1 MNSNNLDHVITEYI
15 SKDIKQDENH
25 FFSSK
30 LAILDTVGCIIEA
43 SSHKEVIEFASINNL
58 SLNFKNPFKNLT
70 INESYENISWYL
82 TVLTR
87 WFDYNDTFLAKEWAH
102 PSDNFGSIYSYFYKN
117 KNNKFNDFTN
127 ALTKAYEIQGSLCL
141 GTSLNKL
148 GYDHVFYVKLASGS
162 VFSYLINNGDTNAMR
177 RTVNNILLDGPN
189 LRAYRHFP
197 NVGKRK
203 SWAAADA
210 SKRGIELAIIS
221 SHKDEIYESIQNE
234 DKWGFESNFM
244 NNTQI
249 EFGKELNNW
258 VIQNV
263 LFKVLFPAEF
273 HGQSAVEAAIEL
285 SEEFNKNINKFERVN
300 IYTHEPALRII
311 SNKKILKN
319 ASDRDHSM
327 EYMVAAALLYG
338 ELKYEMYED
347 SFEGF
352 ENINNLR
359 KKIFVFEEAQFT
371 RDYYEFSKRHI
382 SNSIEIVYNDSST
395 SEKITIENPI
405 GHPSRREEAVP
416 LLKDKFLRNVTTLFD
431 TKKGLKFW
439 DKIINLEKDD
449 DLNKFFNILNE
460 DE

>member
-1 MNSNNLDHVITEYI
+1 MKSSNLDLVIAEYI
-15 SKDIKQDENH
+15 SKDIKQDQNH

-43 SSHKEVIEFASINNL
+43 SSHKDVIEFASINNL

-70 INESYENISWYL
+70 VNESYENIAWYL

-102 PSDNFGSIYSYFYKN
+102 PSDKFGSIYSYFYKN
-117 KNNKFNDFTN
+117 NNYKFYDFAN

-162 VFSYLINNGDTNAMR
+162 VFSYLINNGDTNALR

-210 SKRGIELAIIS
+210 SRRGIELAIIS
-221 SHKDEIYESIQNE
+221 NHKDEIYDSVQNE
-234 DKWGFESNFM
+234 DKWGFEYNFL
-244 NNTQI
+244 NNSKI

-285 SEEFNKNINKFERVN
+285 SEEFNKNINKFEKVN

-311 SNKKILKN
+311 SNKEILKN

-352 ENINNLR
+352 KNINNLR
-359 KKIFVFEEAQFT
+359 KKIFVSEEPQFT
-371 RDYYEFSKRHI
+371 KNYYEFSKRHI
-382 SNSIEIVYNDSST
+382 TNSIEIVYDDNTT
-395 SEKITIENPI
+395 SNKIIIENPV
-405 GHPSRREEAVP
+405 GHPSRREEAIP
-416 LLKDKFLRNVTTLFD
+416 LLKDKFLRNVESLLD
-431 TKKGLKFW
+431 TEKASQVW

>member
-1 MNSNNLDHVITEYI
+1 LKSNNLDLVIAEYI
-15 SKDIKQDENH
+15 SKDIIQDENH

-43 SSHKEVIEFASINNL
+43 SSHKDVIEFASKNNL
-58 SLNFKNPFKNLT
+58 NLNFKNPFKNLSV
-70 INESYENISWYL
+70 NESYENISWYL

-117 KNNKFNDFTN
+117 KNYKFNDFTN

-162 VFSYLINNGDTNAMR
+162 VFSYLINNGNIDATR
-177 RTVNNILLDGPN
+177 RTVNNILLDGPS

-210 SKRGIELAIIS
+210 SRRGIELAVIS
-221 SHKDEIYESIQNE
+221 NYKDEIYETVQNE
-234 DKWGFESNFM
+234 NKWGFESSFLDNSK
-244 NNTQI
+244 I
-249 EFGKELNNW
+249 EFGKDLNNW
-258 VIQNV
+258 VIQNI

-285 SEEFNKNINKFERVN
+285 SEEFNKNINKFEKVN
-300 IYTHEPALRII
+300 IYTHEPAIRII
-311 SNKKILKN
+311 SNKEVLKN

-338 ELKYEMYED
+338 ELKYEMYEE

-352 ENINNLR
+352 ENINSLR
-359 KKIFVFEEAQFT
+359 KKIFVSEEPKFT
-371 RDYYEFSKRHI
+371 KDYYEFSKRHI
-382 SNSIEIVYNDSST
+382 SNSIEIVYNDNST

-405 GHPSRREEAVP
+405 GHPSRREEAIP
-416 LLKDKFLRNVTTLFD
+416 LLKDKFLRNVKSVFD
-431 TKKGLKFW
+431 SEKASEVW
-439 DKIINLEKDD
+439 DKIINLKKDD
-449 DLNKFFNILNE
+449 DLNTFFNILNE

>member
-1 MNSNNLDHVITEYI
+1 MKSNNLDLVIAEYI
-15 SKDIKQDENH
+15 SQDITQDENH

-43 SSHKEVIEFASINNL
+43 SSHKEVMEFASINNL

-70 INESYENISWYL
+70 VDHSYENISWYL

-117 KNNKFNDFTN
+117 NDYKFNDFVN

-148 GYDHVFYVKLASGS
+148 GYDHVFYVKLAAGS
-162 VFSYLINNGDTNAMR
+162 VFSYLVNNGDTNALR
-177 RTVNNILLDGPN
+177 RTINNILLDGPN

-210 SKRGIELAIIS
+210 SRRGIELAIIS
-221 SHKDEIYESIQNE
+221 SHKDEIYESAQNE
-234 DKWGFESNFM
+234 DKWGFESNFLG
-244 NNTQI
+244 NSKI
-249 EFGKELNNW
+249 EFGKDLNNW

-273 HGQSAVEAAIEL
+273 HGQSAVEAAIKL
-285 SEEFNKNINKFERVN
+285 SKEFNTNINKFEKVN

-311 SNKKILKN
+311 SNKEVLKN
-319 ASDRDHSM
+319 ASDRDHSI

-338 ELKYEMYED
+338 ELKYEMYEE

-359 KKIFVFEEAQFT
+359 KKIFVSEEPQFT
-371 RDYYEFSKRHI
+371 KDYYEFSKRYI
-382 SNSIEIVYNDSST
+382 PNSIEIVYNDNST

-405 GHPSRREEAVP
+405 GHPSRREEAIP
-416 LLKDKFLRNVTTLFD
+416 LLKDKFTRNVKSLFD
-431 TKKGLKFW
+431 IEKASEVW

>member
-1 MNSNNLDHVITEYI
+1 MNSNNLDFVISEYI
-15 SKDIKQDENH
+15 SKDLEQDDNN

-30 LAILDTVGCIIEA
+30 LAILDTIGCIIEA
-43 SSHKEVIEFASINNL
+43 SSHQEVVEFASKNNF
-58 SLNFKNPFKNLT
+58 SLQSKNPFKNLT
-70 INESYENISWYL
+70 IDQSYENISWYL

-102 PSDNFGSIYSYFYKN
+102 PSDNFGTIYSYFYKN
-117 KNNKFNDFTN
+117 QNYKFYDFVEY
-127 ALTKAYEIQGSLCL
+127 LTKAYEIQGSLCL
-141 GTSLNKL
+141 GTSLNQL

-162 VFSYLINNGDTNAMR
+162 VFSHLVNNGDKETTR
-177 RTVNNILLDGPN
+177 RTINNILLDGPS

-210 SKRGIELAIIS
+210 SKRGIELSVIS
-221 SHKDEIYESIQNE
+221 SYKDEIYESVQNE
-234 DKWGFESNFM
+234 DKWGFESSFLDNSKL
-244 NNTQI
+244 

-258 VIQNV
+258 VIQNI

-273 HGQSAVEAAIEL
+273 HGQSAVEAAIKL
-285 SEEFNKNINKFERVN
+285 SKEFNKNINKVEKIN
-300 IYTHEPALRII
+300 IYTHEPAIRII
-311 SNKKILKN
+311 SNKEILKN
-319 ASDRDHSM
+319 ASDRDHSL

-338 ELKYEMYED
+338 DLKYEMYEE

-352 ENINNLR
+352 EQINNLR
-359 KKIFVFEEAQFT
+359 KRIVVTEEPQFT
-371 RDYYEFSKRHI
+371 KDYYEFSKRHI
-382 SNSIEIVYNDSST
+382 SNSIEIVYNDNST

-405 GHPSRREEAVP
+405 GHPSRREEAIP
-416 LLKDKFLRNVTTLFD
+416 LLKDKFLRNVKSLFD
-431 TKKGLKFW
+431 TEKALEVW
-439 DKIINLEKDD
+439 DKVINLEKDD

>member
-1 MNSNNLDHVITEYI
+1 MKSSNLDLVIAEYI
-15 SKDIKQDENH
+15 SKDIKQDQNH

-43 SSHKEVIEFASINNL
+43 SSHKDVIEFASINNL

-70 INESYENISWYL
+70 VNESYETISWYL

-117 KNNKFNDFTN
+117 NNYKFYYFAN

-162 VFSYLINNGDTNAMR
+162 VFSYLINNGDMNALR

-210 SKRGIELAIIS
+210 SRRGIELAIIS
-221 SHKDEIYESIQNE
+221 NHKDEIYDSVQND
-234 DKWGFESNFM
+234 DKWGFESNFL
-244 NNTQI
+244 NNSKI
-249 EFGKELNNW
+249 EFGKDLNNW

-273 HGQSAVEAAIEL
+273 HGQSAVEAAIAL
-285 SEEFNKNINKFERVN
+285 SEEFNKNINKFEKVN

-311 SNKKILKN
+311 SNKEILKN

-352 ENINNLR
+352 KNINNLR
-359 KKIFVFEEAQFT
+359 KKIFVSEEPQFT
-371 RDYYEFSKRHI
+371 KNYYEFSKRHI
-382 SNSIEIVYNDSST
+382 TNSIEIVYDDNTT
-395 SEKITIENPI
+395 SNKIIIENPI
-405 GHPSRREEAVP
+405 GHPSRREEAIP
-416 LLKDKFLRNVTTLFD
+416 LLKDKFCRNVESLFD
-431 TKKGLKFW
+431 TEKAIEVW

>member
-1 MNSNNLDHVITEYI
+1 LNSNNLDVLITEYI
-15 SKDIKQDENH
+15 SKNLEENDKH

-30 LAILDTVGCIIEA
+30 LAILDTIGCIIEA
-43 SSHKEVIEFASINNL
+43 SSHEFVIQFASKNNL

-70 INESYENISWYL
+70 VTQSYEDISWYL

-102 PSDNFGSIYSYFYKN
+102 PSDNFGSIYSYFSKN
-117 KNNKFNDFTN
+117 DNYKFNDFTN

-148 GYDHVFYVKLASGS
+148 GYDHVFYVKVASGS
-162 VFSYLINNGDTNAMR
+162 VFSYLVNNGDTSAVR
-177 RTVNNILLDGPN
+177 RTINNILLDGPT

-210 SKRGIELAIIS
+210 SRRGIELAIIS
-221 SHKDEIYESIQNE
+221 SYKDEIYESVQNE
-234 DKWGFESNFM
+234 DKWGFEPSFLENSK
-244 NNTQI
+244 I
-249 EFGKELNNW
+249 EFGKDLNNW
-258 VIQNV
+258 VIENI

-273 HGQSAVEAAIEL
+273 HGQSAVEAAIKL
-285 SEEFNKNINKFERVN
+285 SEEFNNNVNKIKKVN
-300 IYTHEPALRII
+300 IYTHEPAVRII
-311 SNKKILKN
+311 SNKEILKN
-319 ASDRDHSM
+319 ASDRDHSL

-338 ELKYEMYED
+338 DLKYEMYED

-359 KKIFVFEEAQFT
+359 KKIFVSEEPQFT
-371 RDYYEFSKRHI
+371 KDYYEFSKRHI
-382 SNSIEIVYNDSST
+382 SNSIEIVYNDNST
-395 SEKITIENPI
+395 SEKITIQNPI
-405 GHPSRREEAVP
+405 GHPSRREEAIP
-416 LLKDKFLRNVTTLFD
+416 LLKDKFLRNVESLFE
-431 TKKGLKFW
+431 TKKASEVW
-439 DKIINLEKDD
+439 DKILNLKKDD

>member
-1 MNSNNLDHVITEYI
+1 MKSNNLDVVIAEYI
-15 SKDIKQDENH
+15 SQDITQDENH

-43 SSHKEVIEFASINNL
+43 SSHKEVMEFASINNL

-70 INESYENISWYL
+70 VDHSYENISWYL

-117 KNNKFNDFTN
+117 NDYKFNDFVN

-148 GYDHVFYVKLASGS
+148 GYDHVFYVKLAAGS
-162 VFSYLINNGDTNAMR
+162 VFSYLVNNGDTNALR
-177 RTVNNILLDGPN
+177 RTINNILLDGPN

-210 SKRGIELAIIS
+210 SRRGIELAIIS
-221 SHKDEIYESIQNE
+221 SHKDEIYESAQNE
-234 DKWGFESNFM
+234 DKWGFESNFLG
-244 NNTQI
+244 NSKI
-249 EFGKELNNW
+249 EFGKDLNNW

-273 HGQSAVEAAIEL
+273 HGQSAVEAAIKL
-285 SEEFNKNINKFERVN
+285 SKEFNTNINKFEKVN

-311 SNKKILKN
+311 SNKEVLKN
-319 ASDRDHSM
+319 ASDRDHSI

-338 ELKYEMYED
+338 ELKYEMYEE

-359 KKIFVFEEAQFT
+359 KKIFVSEEPQFT
-371 RDYYEFSKRHI
+371 KDYYEFSKRYI
-382 SNSIEIVYNDSST
+382 PNSIEIVYNDNST

-405 GHPSRREEAVP
+405 GHPSRREEAIP
-416 LLKDKFLRNVTTLFD
+416 LLKDKFTRNVKSLFD
-431 TKKGLKFW
+431 IEKASEVW

>member
-1 MNSNNLDHVITEYI
+1 MKSNNLDLEIAEYI
-15 SKDIKQDENH
+15 SRDIKQDQNH

-30 LAILDTVGCIIEA
+30 LAILDTIGCIIEA
-43 SSHKEVIEFASINNL
+43 SSHKDVMEFASINNL

-70 INESYENISWYL
+70 VNESYENIAWYL

-117 KNNKFNDFTN
+117 NNYKFNDFAN

-162 VFSYLINNGDTNAMR
+162 VFSYLINNGDMNALR

-210 SKRGIELAIIS
+210 SRRGIELAIIS
-221 SHKDEIYESIQNE
+221 NHKDEIYDSVQNE
-234 DKWGFESNFM
+234 DKWGFESNFL
-244 NNTQI
+244 NNSKI

-285 SEEFNKNINKFERVN
+285 SEEFNKNINKFEKVN

-311 SNKKILKN
+311 SNKEILKN

-352 ENINNLR
+352 KNINNLR
-359 KKIFVFEEAQFT
+359 KKIFVSEEPQFT
-371 RDYYEFSKRHI
+371 KDYYEFSKRHI
-382 SNSIEIVYNDSST
+382 TNSIEIVYDDNTT
-395 SEKITIENPI
+395 SNKIIIENPI
-405 GHPSRREEAVP
+405 GHPSRREEAIP
-416 LLKDKFLRNVTTLFD
+416 LLKDKFCRNVESLFD
-431 TKKGLKFW
+431 TEKAIKVW

>member
-1 MNSNNLDHVITEYI
+1 MKSSNLDLVIAEYI
-15 SKDIKQDENH
+15 SKDIKQDQNH

-43 SSHKEVIEFASINNL
+43 SSHKDVIEFASINNL

-70 INESYENISWYL
+70 VNESYENIAWYL

-117 KNNKFNDFTN
+117 NNYKFYDFVN

-162 VFSYLINNGDTNAMR
+162 VFSYLINNGDMNALR

-210 SKRGIELAIIS
+210 SRRGIELAIIS
-221 SHKDEIYESIQNE
+221 NHKDEIYDSVQNE
-234 DKWGFESNFM
+234 DKWGFEYNFL
-244 NNTQI
+244 NNSKI

-285 SEEFNKNINKFERVN
+285 SEEFNKNINKFEKVN

-311 SNKKILKN
+311 SNKEVLKN

-338 ELKYEMYED
+338 ELKYEMYEE

-359 KKIFVFEEAQFT
+359 KKIFVSEEPQFT
-371 RDYYEFSKRHI
+371 KNYYEFSKRHI
-382 SNSIEIVYNDSST
+382 TNSIEIVYDDNTT
-395 SEKITIENPI
+395 SNKIIIENPI
-405 GHPSRREEAVP
+405 GHPSRREEAIP
-416 LLKDKFLRNVTTLFD
+416 LLKDKFCRNVESLFD
-431 TKKGLKFW
+431 TEKAVEVW

>member
-1 MNSNNLDHVITEYI
+1 MKSSNLDLVIAEYI

-43 SSHKEVIEFASINNL
+43 SNHKDVMKFASINNL

-70 INESYENISWYL
+70 VNESYENIAWYL

-117 KNNKFNDFTN
+117 NNYKFNDFAN

-162 VFSYLINNGDTNAMR
+162 VFSYLINNGDMNALR

-210 SKRGIELAIIS
+210 SRRGIELAIIS
-221 SHKDEIYESIQNE
+221 NHKDEIYDSVQNE
-234 DKWGFESNFM
+234 DKSGFEYNFL
-244 NNTQI
+244 NNSKI

-285 SEEFNKNINKFERVN
+285 SEEFNKNINKFEKVN

-311 SNKKILKN
+311 SNKEILKN

-352 ENINNLR
+352 KNINNLR
-359 KKIFVFEEAQFT
+359 KKIFVSEEPQYT
-371 RDYYEFSKRHI
+371 KNYYEFSKRHI
-382 SNSIEIVYNDSST
+382 TNSIEIVYDDNTT
-395 SEKITIENPI
+395 SNKIIIENPI
-405 GHPSRREEAVP
+405 GHPSRREEAIP
-416 LLKDKFLRNVTTLFD
+416 LLKDKFCRNVESLFD
-431 TKKGLKFW
+431 TEEASKVW

>member
-1 MNSNNLDHVITEYI
+1 MNSNNLDLVITEYI
-15 SKDIKQDENH
+15 SNNIKQDDNH

-30 LAILDTVGCIIEA
+30 LAILDTIGCIIEA
-43 SSHKEVIEFASINNL
+43 SSHKDVIEFASINNL
-58 SLNFKNPFKNLT
+58 SQNFKNPFKNLT
-70 INESYENISWYL
+70 VNESYENISWYL

-117 KNNKFNDFTN
+117 NNYKFNDFAN

-148 GYDHVFYVKLASGS
+148 GYDHVFFVKLASGS

-210 SKRGIELAIIS
+210 SRRGIELAIIS
-221 SHKDEIYESIQNE
+221 SYNDEIYESAQNE
-234 DKWGFESNFM
+234 DKWGFEYNFLD
-244 NNTQI
+244 NTKI
-249 EFGKELNNW
+249 EFGKDLNNW
-258 VIQNV
+258 VIQNI

-273 HGQSAVEAAIEL
+273 HGQSAVEAAIKL
-285 SEEFNKNINKFERVN
+285 SEEFNKNINKFEKVN
-300 IYTHEPALRII
+300 IYTHEPAMRII
-311 SNKKILKN
+311 SNKEILKN
-319 ASDRDHSM
+319 ASDRDHSI

-338 ELKYEMYED
+338 ELKYEMYEE
-347 SFEGF
+347 SYQGF

-359 KKIFVFEEAQFT
+359 KKIFVSEEPQFT
-371 RDYYEFSKRHI
+371 KDYYEFSKRHI
-382 SNSIEIVYNDSST
+382 SNSIEIVYNDNST

-405 GHPSRREEAVP
+405 GHPSRREEAIP
-416 LLKDKFLRNVTTLFD
+416 LLKDKFLRNVTSVFD
-431 TKKGLKFW
+431 TENALVVW
-439 DKIINLEKDD
+439 DKIINLKKDD
-449 DLNKFFNILNE
+449 DLNTFFNILNK

>member
-1 MNSNNLDHVITEYI
+1 MKSSNLDLVIAEYI
-15 SKDIKQDENH
+15 SKDIKQDQNH

-43 SSHKEVIEFASINNL
+43 SSHKDVIDFASINNL

-70 INESYENISWYL
+70 VNESYENIAWYL

-117 KNNKFNDFTN
+117 NNYKFNDFAN

-162 VFSYLINNGDTNAMR
+162 VFSYLINNGDMNALR

-210 SKRGIELAIIS
+210 SRRGIELAIIS
-221 SHKDEIYESIQNE
+221 NYKDEIYDSVQNE
-234 DKWGFESNFM
+234 DRWGFEYNFL
-244 NNTQI
+244 NNSKI
-249 EFGKELNNW
+249 EFGKDLNNW

-285 SEEFNKNINKFERVN
+285 SEEFNKNINKFEKVN

-311 SNKKILKN
+311 SNKEVLKN

-338 ELKYEMYED
+338 ELKYEMYEE

-359 KKIFVFEEAQFT
+359 KKIFVSEEPKYT
-371 RDYYEFSKRHI
+371 KNYYEFSKRHI
-382 SNSIEIVYNDSST
+382 TNSIEIVYDDNTT
-395 SEKITIENPI
+395 SNKIIIENPI
-405 GHPSRREEAVP
+405 GHPSRREEAIP
-416 LLKDKFLRNVTTLFD
+416 LLKDKFCRNVESLFD
-431 TKKGLKFW
+431 TEKALEVW